1 MNRIIM
7 LMALL
12 LMKAT
17 LLMAVTSEEA
27 VRKFVNTCGIRPES
41 VAVMIVNLA
50 DGDTLGQHNTSMPL
64 LPASIMKAV
73 TTATLLEK
81 ASADYRY
88 HTPIYIDGPLD
99 MGILRGNLIVEGAC
113 DPSVNSAVEPFGQD
127 IIEEITDALR
137 LAGITKIEGNVLI
150 DETAYGGTPR
160 PASWHPS
167 DFKEAYG
174 TGIHTFNFENNAN
187 GRKSVENPSR
197 VFMSRLKRALSAEMI
212 TIDGKDLG
220 EGKRTLLFDHV
231 SPPVD
236 EIMRSCMMRSDNMF
250 AEAMLRTYGKLEG
263 KDGST
268 ETAATRELAYW
279 TDRDMPMEGVEII
292 DGSGL
297 SRSNRVTADFMTG
310 MLGVM
315 GDNAT
320 YASFFPLAGQEGTLK
335 SFLAETPLDSYIAMK
350 TGSMKGVQCYAGY
363 KVDENYMPTHSVVII
378 MNDITGSRSKAK
390 KAAETMLLEIFC
402 NESNIKENE

>member
-1 MNRIIM
+1 M

-12 LMKAT
+12 LVKAT

-320 YASFFPLAGQEGTLK
+320 YVSFFPLAGQEGTLK

>member
-1 MNRIIM
+1 
-7 LMALL
+7 MALL
-12 LMKAT
+12 LVKAT

-27 VRKFVNTCGIRPES
+27 VRKFVNMCGIRPES

>member
-1 MNRIIM
+1 
-7 LMALL
+7 MALL
-12 LMKAT
+12 LVKAT

-50 DGDTLGQHNTSMPL
+50 DGDTLGRHNTSMPL

-297 SRSNRVTADFMTG
+297 SGSNRVTADFMTG

>member
-12 LMKAT
+12 LVKAT

-41 VAVMIVNLA
+41 VTVMIVNLA
-50 DGDTLGQHNTSMPL
+50 DGDTLGRHNTSMPL

>member
-1 MNRIIM
+1 
-7 LMALL
+7 MALL
-12 LMKAT
+12 LVKAT

-174 TGIHTFNFENNAN
+174 TGIHTINFENNAN

>member
-12 LMKAT
+12 LVKAT

-220 EGKRTLLFDHV
+220 EGKRTLLLIT
-231 SPPVD
+231 SLLRW
-236 EIMRSCMMRSDNMF
+236 MR
-250 AEAMLRTYGKLEG
+250 L
-263 KDGST
+263 
-268 ETAATRELAYW
+268 
-279 TDRDMPMEGVEII
+279 
-292 DGSGL
+292 
-297 SRSNRVTADFMTG
+297 
-310 MLGVM
+310 
-315 GDNAT
+315 
-320 YASFFPLAGQEGTLK
+320 
-335 SFLAETPLDSYIAMK
+335 
-350 TGSMKGVQCYAGY
+350 
-363 KVDENYMPTHSVVII
+363 
-378 MNDITGSRSKAK
+378 
-390 KAAETMLLEIFC
+390 
-402 NESNIKENE
+402 

>member
-1 MNRIIM
+1 M
-7 LMALL
+7 
-12 LMKAT
+12 
-17 LLMAVTSEEA
+17 
-27 VRKFVNTCGIRPES
+27 
-41 VAVMIVNLA
+41 
-50 DGDTLGQHNTSMPL
+50 
-64 LPASIMKAV
+64 
-73 TTATLLEK
+73 
-81 ASADYRY
+81 
-88 HTPIYIDGPLD
+88 
-99 MGILRGNLIVEGAC
+99 
-113 DPSVNSAVEPFGQD
+113 
-127 IIEEITDALR
+127 
-137 LAGITKIEGNVLI
+137 LI

-220 EGKRTLLFDHV
+220 EGKRTLLFDRV

-320 YASFFPLAGQEGTLK
+320 YVSFFPLAGQEGTLK
-335 SFLAETPLDSYIAMK
+335 SLPCGDSA
-350 TGSMKGVQCYAGY
+350 
-363 KVDENYMPTHSVVII
+363 
-378 MNDITGSRSKAK
+378 
-390 KAAETMLLEIFC
+390 
-402 NESNIKENE
+402 

>member
-1 MNRIIM
+1 M

-12 LMKAT
+12 LVKAT

-50 DGDTLGQHNTSMPL
+50 DGDTLGRHNTSMPL

>member
-1 MNRIIM
+1 
-7 LMALL
+7 MALL
-12 LMKAT
+12 LVKAT

-320 YASFFPLAGQEGTLK
+320 YVSFFPLAGQEGTLK

>member
-1 MNRIIM
+1 
-7 LMALL
+7 MALL

>member
-1 MNRIIM
+1 M

-12 LMKAT
+12 LVKAT

>member
-1 MNRIIM
+1 M

-12 LMKAT
+12 LVKAT

-41 VAVMIVNLA
+41 VTVMIVNLA
-50 DGDTLGQHNTSMPL
+50 DGDTLGRHNTSMPL

>member
-1 MNRIIM
+1 M

-12 LMKAT
+12 LVKAT

-50 DGDTLGQHNTSMPL
+50 DGDTLGRHNTSMPL

-220 EGKRTLLFDHV
+220 EGKRTLLFEHV

>member
-1 MNRIIM
+1 
-7 LMALL
+7 MALL
-12 LMKAT
+12 LVKAT

-41 VAVMIVNLA
+41 VTVMIVNLA
-50 DGDTLGQHNTSMPL
+50 DGDTLGRHNTSMPL

>member
-12 LMKAT
+12 LVKAT

-378 MNDITGSRSKAK
+378 MNDITGSRSKVK

>member
-1 MNRIIM
+1 M

-12 LMKAT
+12 LVKAT

-50 DGDTLGQHNTSMPL
+50 DGDTLGRHNTSMPL

-297 SRSNRVTADFMTG
+297 SGSNRVTADFMTG

>member
-1 MNRIIM
+1 
-7 LMALL
+7 MALL
-12 LMKAT
+12 LVKAT

-50 DGDTLGQHNTSMPL
+50 DGDTLGRHNTSMPL

>member
-12 LMKAT
+12 LVKAT

-402 NESNIKENE
+402 NEPNIKENE

>member
-12 LMKAT
+12 LVKAT

-50 DGDTLGQHNTSMPL
+50 DGDTLGRHNTSMPL

>member
-1 MNRIIM
+1 M

-12 LMKAT
+12 LVKAT

-88 HTPIYIDGPLD
+88 HTDGPLD

>member
-1 MNRIIM
+1 M

-12 LMKAT
+12 LVKAT

-50 DGDTLGQHNTSMPL
+50 DGDTLGRHNTSMPL

-402 NESNIKENE
+402 NESNVKENE

>member
-1 MNRIIM
+1 
-7 LMALL
+7 MALL
-12 LMKAT
+12 LVKAT

>member
-12 LMKAT
+12 LVKAT

-50 DGDTLGQHNTSMPL
+50 DGDTLGRHNTSMPL

-297 SRSNRVTADFMTG
+297 SGSNRVTADFMTG

>member
-1 MNRIIM
+1 M

-12 LMKAT
+12 LVKAT

-350 TGSMKGVQCYAGY
+350 TGSSV
-363 KVDENYMPTHSVVII
+363 MP
-378 MNDITGSRSKAK
+378 DIR
-390 KAAETMLLEIFC
+390 
-402 NESNIKENE
+402 

>member
-12 LMKAT
+12 LVKAT

-320 YASFFPLAGQEGTLK
+320 YVSFFPLAGQEGTLK

>member
-1 MNRIIM
+1 M

-12 LMKAT
+12 LVKAT

-27 VRKFVNTCGIRPES
+27 VRKFVNMCGIRPES

>member
-1 MNRIIM
+1 M

-12 LMKAT
+12 LVKAT

-50 DGDTLGQHNTSMPL
+50 DGDTLGRHNTSMPL

-390 KAAETMLLEIFC
+390 KAAETMLQIGRAHV
-402 NESNIKENE
+402 

>member
-12 LMKAT
+12 LVKAT

>member
-1 MNRIIM
+1 M

-12 LMKAT
+12 LVKAT

-99 MGILRGNLIVEGAC
+99 MGILRGTLIVEGAC